1 LPQSPK
7 QILAVTIV
15 PINVLF
21 LHAGDDWIRGSEI
34 ALLTLLRRL
43 NRERIKPFLLCRHQ
57 ILGETAQGEGIPTE
71 VYPIP
76 QIMLDFGSSEFSVAK
91 WAAGLRKILSL
102 IKKWNI
108 ELLYSN
114 GGSPCQ
120 LAYYAGKMRKLPVIC
135 HVHCPYHKRYILFYR
150 FHRAHKVI
158 FVSEAVQRKAHRKV
172 RFRNASEVVYCG
184 IDIQHFH
191 PARERRSSLREKL
204 SLSQEAFVFGQIS
217 SLIPRKGIDLLL
229 RAFALVAREHD
240 HARLVLVGDGPQSG
254 SYLALAR
261 ELGVAEK
268 VRFVGFQPDPL
279 PFYQSVFDVNVL
291 ASRSEALPLCLMEA
305 AACGLP
311 SLAARVD
318 GIPEAV
324 IDHETG
330 FLFEAEDYQVLA
342 DKMKVLISSPTLRA
356 NLGRGARKLAEQK
369 FSQDQY
375 VDSIDRIITEQVGLA
390 ERNLAACRAVSVP
403 D

>member
-1 LPQSPK
+1 
-7 QILAVTIV
+7 
-15 PINVLF
+15 
-21 LHAGDDWIRGSEI
+21 
-34 ALLTLLRRL
+34 
-43 NRERIKPFLLCRHQ
+43 
-57 ILGETAQGEGIPTE
+57 
-71 VYPIP
+71 
-76 QIMLDFGSSEFSVAK
+76 M
-91 WAAGLRKILSL
+91 
-102 IKKWNI
+102 
-108 ELLYSN
+108 
-114 GGSPCQ
+114 
-120 LAYYAGKMRKLPVIC
+120 
-135 HVHCPYHKRYILFYR
+135 
-150 FHRAHKVI
+150 
-158 FVSEAVQRKAHRKV
+158 
-172 RFRNASEVVYCG
+172 
-184 IDIQHFH
+184 
-191 PARERRSSLREKL
+191 
-204 SLSQEAFVFGQIS
+204 
-217 SLIPRKGIDLLL
+217 
-229 RAFALVAREHD
+229 
-240 HARLVLVGDGPQSG
+240 
-254 SYLALAR
+254 
-261 ELGVAEK
+261 
-268 VRFVGFQPDPL
+268 
-279 PFYQSVFDVNVL
+279 NVL